1 MPGNSIPAQTVELS
15 FADHWSG
22 ANSQLQM
29 SAVEAFTV
37 FHVPKSTAAHWAL
50 HTSALMQS
58 LFSLESKTIEAA
70 TEFLLP

>member
-1 MPGNSIPAQTVELS
+1 MPGNCIPAQTFKLS

-22 ANSQLQM
+22 ANSQLRL

-50 HTSALMQS
+50 HMCALMQS
-58 LFSLESKTIEAA
+58 LFSLESKRIDAD
-70 TEFLLP
+70 FLLP